1 MTNEFDFAHKNMKVY
16 IRNVYFRIFKINN
29 MNYTA
34 IPSIKGQITI
44 PPTLRK
50 KYGICKETPVII
62 SDNNNG
68 TITLKVMKMVDH
80 DDIVYREDK
89 NGTGLSFK
97 NGVSPQVLIDAIND
111 IDG

>member
-1 MTNEFDFAHKNMKVY
+1 
-16 IRNVYFRIFKINN
+16 

-44 PPTLRK
+44 PPTIRA
-50 KYGICKETPVII
+50 KYGINKETPVII

-68 TITLKVMKMVDH
+68 TITLKIMKMVDH
-80 DDIVYREDK
+80 DDIAYREDK
-89 NGTGLSFK
+89 NGVGISFK
-97 NGVSPQVLIDAIND
+97 KGISPQALIDAIKD